1 MDGEGRMRASGAD
14 HVVPLTSW
22 RLPGNPVPPGYGQED
37 DAALFL
43 AGRGRGLP
51 GLALPSGT
59 VLLRWR
65 QPSRRVQKWRSN
77 QNS

>member
-1 MDGEGRMRASGAD
+1 MRTSGAD
-14 HVVPLTSW
+14 HVVLLTSR
-22 RLPGNPVPPGYGQED
+22 RLRGNPVPPGYGQAD
-37 DAALFL
+37 SALFF

-59 VLLRWR
+59 ALLRWR